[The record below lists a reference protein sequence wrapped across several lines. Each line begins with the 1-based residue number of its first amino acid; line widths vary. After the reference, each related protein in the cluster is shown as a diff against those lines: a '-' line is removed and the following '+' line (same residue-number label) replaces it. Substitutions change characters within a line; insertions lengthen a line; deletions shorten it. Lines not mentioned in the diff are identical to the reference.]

1 MTVAGL
7 VLAAGAGTR
16 FGATA
21 KLAAPFRSPGAVGAT
36 TVIVAAVA
44 ANGFHGR
51 GAAQRARWADTVGR
65 FRYSGAI
72 LTCLV
77 RLLERRRRTMQTW
90 QIQTAKARF
99 SELVKQAAEDGPQEI
114 TLHGK
119 PVAVVLS
126 REAFERLSGGGA
138 PSLVEFMRRSPLH
151 GLDELALERDRS
163 PTREVE
169 L

>member
-1 MTVAGL
+1 
-7 VLAAGAGTR
+7 
-16 FGATA
+16 
-21 KLAAPFRSPGAVGAT
+21 
-36 TVIVAAVA
+36 
-44 ANGFHGR
+44 
-51 GAAQRARWADTVGR
+51 
-65 FRYSGAI
+65 
-72 LTCLV
+72 
-77 RLLERRRRTMQTW
+77 MQTW

-126 REAFERLSGGGA
+126 RG
-138 PSLVEFMRRSPLH
+138 SPLH